1 MSAIGE
7 FLGNFRRQLA
17 QEQFTRARVHDILS
31 ASSRQDDYVSR
42 ASDLFLIT
50 LIVLNVLAVMIDSVS
65 GLTDPVATEMFV
77 FEAVSV
83 FFFSVEYG
91 LRVWTSVETDRFAAH
106 GPVWGRVRYIFS
118 PMALT
123 DLVAIIPFFIVLSGT
138 DLFDL
143 RFLRVMRLR
152 RAFKLTRYSPDMTIV
167 LGVLRD
173 ELRPL
178 LALGF
183 VLLLLVIMGSS
194 MIFVLEATNQG
205 PFASIPGA
213 MKWSL
218 ENLTTVGNAAVSPS
232 TQAGRVFATILGVFG
247 VIYVSMITGIFAA
260 GFTNA
265 RHKRHASLRRFVK
278 IQLVTHGGVLDGDAM
293 DRIDQQ
299 RRHMAL
305 TAQDALE
312 IINEALEEYA
322 GLDLDKLRDLA
333 RRDERMLLED

>member
-1 MSAIGE
+1 MGSVIAFWGK
-7 FLGNFRRQLA
+7 FRTQLA
-17 QEQFTRARVHDILS
+17 QERFTRARVHDILG
-31 ASSRQDDYVSR
+31 AATREDDHVSR
-42 ASDLFLIT
+42 AADMFLIG
-50 LIVLNVLAVMIDSVS
+50 LIVLNVLAVMIESVS
-65 GLTDPVATEMFV
+65 GFAAPYAAPLFW

-83 FFFSVEYG
+83 LFFSIEYI
-91 LRVWTSVETDRFAAH
+91 LRVWSSLEQERYAAH
-106 GPVWGRVRYIFS
+106 GPVWGRIRYMLS
-118 PMALT
+118 PIALT

-194 MIFVLEATNQG
+194 MIFVLEGAEQG

-213 MKWSL
+213 MQWSL
-218 ENLTTVGNAAVSPS
+218 ENLATIGNAEVTPGS
-232 TQAGRVFATILGVFG
+232 QAGQVFATVLGVLG

-278 IQLVTHGGVLDGDAM
+278 IQLVTHGGVLDAKAM
-293 DRIDQQ
+293 DAVDRQ
-299 RRHMAL
+299 RRHLAL

-312 IINEALEEYA
+312 IINEALEEHA
-322 GLDLDKLRDLA
+322 GLDLAKLTDLA
-333 RRDERMLLED
+333 RRDERMLLDD